1 MTAIVLD
8 ASVAV
13 KLVAREPDS
22 ALALVRVGEASAVI
36 APDWITL
43 EVAHALWKKVQAAQL
58 DAAAAEAGTAA
69 LGQIIDR
76 MVPAQQLISAA
87 VRLSYDLPHPLYDCL
102 YLVLAQAE
110 DVRVLTADVKFAR
123 VARAGGLGDYVEH
136 LGEAS

>member
-1 MTAIVLD
+1 MTGIVLD

-22 ALALVRVGEASAVI
+22 PLALLRVGEASAVM
-36 APDWITL
+36 APDWISL

-58 DAAAAEAGTAA
+58 DPTAAEAGTAA
-69 LGQIIDR
+69 LTQIVDR
-76 MVPAQQLISAA
+76 MVPAQQLLSAA

-110 DVRVLTADVKFAR
+110 DVRVLTADAKFAR
-123 VARAGGLGDYVEH
+123 VAQAGGLSDHVTY
-136 LGEAS
+136 LGEAL